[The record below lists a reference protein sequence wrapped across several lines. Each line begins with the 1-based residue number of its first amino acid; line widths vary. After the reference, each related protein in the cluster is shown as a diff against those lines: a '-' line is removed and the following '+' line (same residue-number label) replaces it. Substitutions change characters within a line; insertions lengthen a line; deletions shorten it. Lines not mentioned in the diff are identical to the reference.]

1 MFGHNAR
8 GCLLRSNASCVSC
21 CCKSFW
27 NGCDKLLLAA
37 SANRFYVPV
46 CCYLRVAKKASQW
59 LHQGSRMHRSGIRMC
74 YVLLLRQSVD
84 ISCRFG
90 CNIDLFIHHSS
101 NHSLHQS
108 TAFAHI
114 CCLNQTIIYCMQSVD
129 RTIHFFSL
137 PHSLLHSLNQYS
149 ITHILSLTCCFLFGL
164 SLPTSV
170 LSTVTLNLVF
180 PYFPSVIAHF
190 AARCPARC
198 STLSP

>member
-8 GCLLRSNASCVSC
+8 RCLLRSNASCASC
-21 CCKSFW
+21 CCKSYW

-46 CCYLRVAKKASQW
+46 CCYLKVAKKASQW

-129 RTIHFFSL
+129 RTIHFFRSL
-137 PHSLLHSLNQYS
+137 IHSYTHSINTQ
-149 ITHILSLTCCFLFGL
+149 SLTFCHSHVVSFLA
-164 SLPTSV
+164 SLFRQASFQP
-170 LSTVTLNLVF
+170 
-180 PYFPSVIAHF
+180 
-190 AARCPARC
+190 
-198 STLSP
+198 